1 MLMSRLLFACAA
13 AVALLCGGRAEGA
26 IRITEWMYSGGS
38 AEFVELTNVGGSPID
53 MTGWSYDDDSATPGV
68 FSLSDFGIVAPGE
81 SVVFTETSP
90 AGFRAEWSLPA
101 SVKVLGPYT
110 NNLGR
115 ADMINIFD
123 ASNALADRLTYGDQ
137 AIPGT
142 IRTQNQSGNPM
153 TLAALGAD
161 NVAQWELSTVGDVH
175 GSFASANFDVGN
187 PGAFNVVPEP
197 ATLALA
203 ALAGL
208 AVVCRGRKAV
218 K

>member
-1 MLMSRLLFACAA
+1 MSRLLCVCAA
-13 AVALLCGGRAEGA
+13 AVALLTASRADAA
-26 IRITEWMYSGGS
+26 IRITEWMYSGAS

-68 FSLSDFGIVAPGE
+68 FSLSDFGVVAPGE
-81 SVVFTETSP
+81 SVVFTEASP

-115 ADMINIFD
+115 ADVINIFD
-123 ASNALADRLTYGDQ
+123 ASNALADRLTFGDQ

-161 NVAQWELSTVGDVH
+161 NVAQWELSTVGDVY

-208 AVVCRGRKAV
+208 AVVCRSRKAT